1 MNKLMYKKLS
11 SIIISFLYF
20 SVYSFPSFSVDNGK
34 YIGVFKMTYCHH
46 ASDSK
51 KGDTGIFEF
60 TIKENKVVK
69 IFTPDIRGW
78 KNFQIDYF
86 FNINES
92 NDELTGYANVI
103 SIRSGTHINFKLKMN
118 GLFIGKKFAGEGS
131 VLVTSPDNFLLD
143 KFVFENL

>member
-1 MNKLMYKKLS
+1 
-11 SIIISFLYF
+11 
-20 SVYSFPSFSVDNGK
+20 
-34 YIGVFKMTYCHH
+34 MTYCHH

-92 NDELTGYANVI
+92 NDELTGKIDVEINNFNVI
-103 SIRSGTHINFKLKMN
+103 
-118 GLFIGKKFAGEGS
+118 
-131 VLVTSPDNFLLD
+131 
-143 KFVFENL
+143 